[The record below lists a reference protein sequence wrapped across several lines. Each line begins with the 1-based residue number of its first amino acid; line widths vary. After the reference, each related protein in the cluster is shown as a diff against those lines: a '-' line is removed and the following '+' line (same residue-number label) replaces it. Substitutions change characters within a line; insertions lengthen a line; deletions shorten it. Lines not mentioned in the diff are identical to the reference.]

1 VEALLVFCHL
11 KVDPDNVYSPER
23 DSVVKVENCL
33 DIVVDIVLFYIKTYK
48 EKMGTKYN
56 PSAVRNGLL
65 ICVDPANLNSYSG
78 SGITARGLV
87 SGIGATLVNGIGFS
101 SSNSGTFILDGTNDY
116 INGDTT
122 SFDLTGDLS
131 AEVWFNLSATAGDW
145 VRLIGKGDVSNRTFG
160 FWYNNT
166 EQCFLFQRY
175 GTTNNVS
182 STYSITV
189 QTNIWYH
196 VLVTSNGSTH
206 KLYLNGADV
215 QTQTG
220 SGPFLSSTS
229 TLKVGYGEIHT
240 YHNGRIGLYRIYNR
254 ALTAQEVLQN
264 YNATKKRYV

>member
-1 VEALLVFCHL
+1 
-11 KVDPDNVYSPER
+11 
-23 DSVVKVENCL
+23 
-33 DIVVDIVLFYIKTYK
+33 
-48 EKMGTKYN
+48 MGTKYN
-56 PSAVRNGLL
+56 PSAARNGLL
-65 ICVDPANLNSYSG
+65 ICVDPANISSYSG

-101 SSNSGTFILDGTNDY
+101 SSNSGIFILDGSNDY
-116 INGDTT
+116 INGNVT
-122 SFDLTGDLS
+122 SFNLTGDLS
-131 AEVWFNLSATAGDW
+131 AEIWFNLSATAGDW
-145 VRLIGKGDVSNRTFG
+145 VRVIGKGDVSNRTFG

-175 GTTNNVS
+175 GTSNNVS

-189 QTNIWYH
+189 QTNTWYH

-229 TLKVGYGEIHT
+229 TLKVGYGEPHT